1 MDEVLEI
8 EPQIKQRKKL
18 SEESLNKL
26 KKAREMAIEKKKLLK
41 STNEELNNIKK
52 KENLTKKITDNDA
65 EIEVYKNVKN
75 RVEQELKTNELSYL
89 KNNMEN
95 MINKF
100 NNIETNLNSYIQERR
115 EKKEVKNKRQLV
127 NELPNNISKNI
138 LNDELKRIELS
149 KFRKEVFG
157 L

>member
-1 MDEVLEI
+1 MDEVIEI

-26 KKAREMAIEKKKLLK
+26 KNAREKAIEKRRELK

-52 KENLTKKITDNDA
+52 KENLTKKISDNDA

-75 RVEQELKTNELSYL
+75 MVEQELKTNELSYL

-95 MINKF
+95 MISKF

-115 EKKEVKNKRQLV
+115 EKKEVKQKKQLV
-127 NELPNNISKNI
+127 NELPNSISKNI

-149 KFRKEVFG
+149 RFRKEMFG